1 MKCSSPL
8 TTGGSCGQTARF
20 SLGTRVFCRR
30 HASENLF
37 QRVIAEERLCTVIG
51 LRKLDE

>member
-8 TTGGSCGQTARF
+8 TQGGLCAQTARF

-37 QRVIAEERLCTVIG
+37 QRVLSEERFATAVG
-51 LRKLDE
+51 LRKLEQ